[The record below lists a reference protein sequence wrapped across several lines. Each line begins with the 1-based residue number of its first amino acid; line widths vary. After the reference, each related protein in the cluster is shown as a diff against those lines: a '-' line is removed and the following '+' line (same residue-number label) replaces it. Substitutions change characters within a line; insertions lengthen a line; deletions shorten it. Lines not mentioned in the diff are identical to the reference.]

1 MYKCLIIVIAVFIYG
16 YTGAGADSIVVE
28 NDSAAAMHPDPRR
41 IAKDRIKMLQSFT
54 DQETDS
60 LGFTSGFKLTLDDAI
75 RRLITNNKEV
85 RKAKLQYLAGEKQY
99 RATFGVFEPYLT
111 GTYDYS
117 ESGRPDAYL
126 IELRESLKYAVE
138 GVLPTATRYNF
149 MLTQKDIR
157 LPQSTLEWPMV
168 SSSVGIVQPLLKNF
182 LWDNPLADIKLANAE
197 HQIAYNRYR
206 STLIAQCYSLETAYW
221 KLVYLQEKRRNT
233 SKSVSIARQIV
244 KDSRTLVASGIISR
258 LDAVEIS
265 SQLAQRQMALSSVKI
280 EHVSVMNELMQMVG
294 FPPDSVLL
302 EPLAVTPLTIDSKA
316 DIPDSLPA
324 PVIDSLISV
333 NQPELLAA
341 GFTTARSRV
350 AVSQLKGKALPELN
364 LTGTFGVFGASRNF
378 NQAAK
383 QFFDEERNKHNWGC
397 GVELKVPL
405 GTGIRDRNLLKAE
418 KLNQKIVEVEEEFL
432 RNELTTQ
439 SILTVGRIRNLADN
453 LANASVVIEY
463 RTSLLESEIVRLRAG
478 LSNVR
483 KIFEMEQDLAN
494 ARESELEM
502 RVQYIM
508 AHSLYDRLLGVT
520 LSRRGL
526 ETMTDGKP
534 LLSKELTQE

>member
-1 MYKCLIIVIAVFIYG
+1 MVITAIFMYG
-16 YTGAGADSIVVE
+16 YAGAGSDSIVVG
-28 NDSAAAMHPDPRR
+28 NDSAIVMHPDARR
-41 IAKDRIKMLQSFT
+41 IATDRIKMIQSFT
-54 DQETDS
+54 DQETDE
-60 LGFTSGFKLTLDDAI
+60 LGCTSGIKLTLDDAI
-75 RRLITNNKEV
+75 RCLITNNKDIK
-85 RKAKLQYLAGEKQY
+85 KAKLQYLIGEKQY
-99 RATFGVFEPYLT
+99 RATFGAFEPYLA
-111 GTYDYS
+111 GNYDYS

-149 MLTQKDIR
+149 TLTQKDIR
-157 LPQSTLEWPMV
+157 LPQSTLEWPTV

-182 LWDNPLADIKLANAE
+182 IWDNPIADIKIAKAE
-197 HQIAYNRYR
+197 HFIAFNRYR
-206 STLIAQCYSLETAYW
+206 STLIEQCYSLETAYW
-221 KLVYLQEKRRNT
+221 KLVYLQEKRRNAI
-233 SKSVSIARQIV
+233 KSVSIARQIV
-244 KDSRTLVASGIISR
+244 EDSRTLVASGIISK

-265 SQLAQRQMALSSVKI
+265 SQLAQRQMALSTVKI
-280 EHVSVMNELMQMVG
+280 EHVGVMNELMQMLG
-294 FPPDSVLL
+294 FPPDSALL
-302 EPLAVTPLTIDSKA
+302 EPSAVTPLTIDSMA

-324 PVIDSLISV
+324 LVIDSLISI

-341 GFTTARSRV
+341 GFTTARSKV

-364 LTGTFGVFGASRNF
+364 LTGSFGVFGASRNY
-378 NQAAK
+378 NQAAE
-383 QFFDEERNKHNWGC
+383 QFLDRERNKQNWGC

-418 KLNQKIVEVEEEFL
+418 KLNQKIVEVEENFL

-439 SILTVGRIRNLADN
+439 SMLTVGRIRNLTEN
-453 LANASVVIEY
+453 LSNAAVVIEY
-463 RTSLLESEIVRLRAG
+463 RTTLLKSEIVRLRAG

-502 RVQYIM
+502 RVQYKM

-520 LSRRGL
+520 LSKRGL
-526 ETMTDGKP
+526 ETVTAGKP
-534 LLSKELTQE
+534 QLSKILTQE